1 MIARAKQA
9 LIGAKTDGS
18 PTAIMKYIIALLA
31 MLPACYAKSL
41 VSKLRKSMI

>member
-1 MIARAKQA
+1 MIVRPKQV

-18 PTAIMKYIIALLA
+18 RTAIIKYIIALLA